1 MMKTYQ
7 ELFNPTD
14 EQELLQ
20 ELSLGKISSTVLLSR
35 GLNQIKQLE
44 DKDLQ
49 SVLKTMIQM
58 IFITSIQ
65 HKKTKR

>member
-14 EQELLQ
+14 EQELLK
-20 ELSLGKISSTVLLSR
+20 ELSLGRISSTVLLSR

-44 DKDLQ
+44 DKNLQ
-49 SVLKTMIQM
+49 SVLKTIIQM
-58 IFITSIQ
+58 IFITSLQ

>member
-1 MMKTYQ
+1 MKTYQ

-35 GLNQIKQLE
+35 GLNQIKKLE
-44 DKDLQ
+44 DKNLQ
-49 SVLKTMIQM
+49 SVLKTIIQM
-58 IFITSIQ
+58 IFITSLQ

>member
-1 MMKTYQ
+1 MKTYQ

-44 DKDLQ
+44 DKNLQ

>member
-14 EQELLQ
+14 EQELLH
-20 ELSLGKISSTVLLSR
+20 ELTVEKISSTVLLSR

-44 DKDLQ
+44 DKNLQ
-49 SVLKTMIQM
+49 SVLKTIIQM
-58 IFITSIQ
+58 IFITSLQ
-65 HKKTKR
+65 HKKKKR

>member
-1 MMKTYQ
+1 MKTYQ

-35 GLNQIKQLE
+35 GLSQIKQLE

-58 IFITSIQ
+58 IFISSLQ
-65 HKKTKR
+65 HKKKKR

>member
-1 MMKTYQ
+1 MKTYQ

-14 EQELLQ
+14 EQELLK

-44 DKDLQ
+44 DKNLQ
-49 SVLKTMIQM
+49 SVLKTIIQM
-58 IFITSIQ
+58 IFITSLQ

>member
-44 DKDLQ
+44 DKNLQ

>member
-14 EQELLQ
+14 EQELLK

-44 DKDLQ
+44 DKNLQ

-65 HKKTKR
+65 QKKTKR

>member
-1 MMKTYQ
+1 MKTYQ

-35 GLNQIKQLE
+35 GLNQIKKLE
-44 DKDLQ
+44 NKNLQ
-49 SVLKTMIQM
+49 SVLKTIIQM
-58 IFITSIQ
+58 IFITSLQ

>member
-1 MMKTYQ
+1 MKTYQ

-14 EQELLQ
+14 EQELLK

-44 DKDLQ
+44 DKNLQ

>member
-1 MMKTYQ
+1 MKTYQ
-7 ELFNPTD
+7 ELFNPID

-44 DKDLQ
+44 DKNLQ
-49 SVLKTMIQM
+49 SVLKTLIQM

-65 HKKTKR
+65 QKKTKR

>member
-1 MMKTYQ
+1 MKTYQ

-14 EQELLQ
+14 EQELLK

-35 GLNQIKQLE
+35 GLNQIKKLE
-44 DKDLQ
+44 DKNLQ
-49 SVLKTMIQM
+49 SVLKTIIQM
-58 IFITSIQ
+58 IFITSLQ

>member
-1 MMKTYQ
+1 MKTYQ

-20 ELSLGKISSTVLLSR
+20 ELSIGKISSTVLLSR

-44 DKDLQ
+44 DKNLQ

-65 HKKTKR
+65 QKKTKR

>member
-14 EQELLQ
+14 EQELLK
-20 ELSLGKISSTVLLSR
+20 ELSIGKISSTVLLSR

-44 DKDLQ
+44 DKNLQ

-58 IFITSIQ
+58 IFITSLQ

>member
-14 EQELLQ
+14 EQELLK

-44 DKDLQ
+44 DKNLQ
-49 SVLKTMIQM
+49 LVLKTIIQM
-58 IFITSIQ
+58 IFITSLQ

>member
-1 MMKTYQ
+1 MKTYQ

-20 ELSLGKISSTVLLSR
+20 ELSIGKISSTVLLSR

-44 DKDLQ
+44 DKNLQ
-49 SVLKTMIQM
+49 SVLKTLIQM

-65 HKKTKR
+65 QKKTKR

>member
-1 MMKTYQ
+1 MKTYQ

-14 EQELLQ
+14 EQELLK
-20 ELSLGKISSTVLLSR
+20 ELSIGKISSTVLLSR

-44 DKDLQ
+44 DKNLQ

-65 HKKTKR
+65 QKKTKR

>member
-14 EQELLQ
+14 EQELLK

-44 DKDLQ
+44 DKNLQ

>member
-1 MMKTYQ
+1 MKTYQ

-14 EQELLQ
+14 EQELLK

-44 DKDLQ
+44 DKNLQ
-49 SVLKTMIQM
+49 LVLKTIIQM
-58 IFITSIQ
+58 IFITSLQ

>member
-35 GLNQIKQLE
+35 GLNQIKKLE
-44 DKDLQ
+44 NKNLQ
-49 SVLKTMIQM
+49 SVLKTIIQM
-58 IFITSIQ
+58 IFITSLQ

>member
-1 MMKTYQ
+1 MKTYQ
-7 ELFNPTD
+7 ELFNPID

-20 ELSLGKISSTVLLSR
+20 ELSIGKISSTVLLSR

-44 DKDLQ
+44 DKNLQ
-49 SVLKTMIQM
+49 SVLKTLIQM

>member
-1 MMKTYQ
+1 MKTYQ

-14 EQELLQ
+14 EQELLK

-44 DKDLQ
+44 DKNLQ

-65 HKKTKR
+65 QKKTKR

>member
-44 DKDLQ
+44 DKNLQ
-49 SVLKTMIQM
+49 SVLKTIIQM
-58 IFITSIQ
+58 IFITSLQ

>member
-44 DKDLQ
+44 DKNLQ

-58 IFITSIQ
+58 IFISSLQ
-65 HKKTKR
+65 KKRKKR

>member
-1 MMKTYQ
+1 MKTYQ

-14 EQELLQ
+14 EQELLK

-44 DKDLQ
+44 DKNLQ
-49 SVLKTMIQM
+49 LVLKTMIQM
-58 IFITSIQ
+58 IFITSLQ

>member
-14 EQELLQ
+14 EQELLK

-44 DKDLQ
+44 DKNLQ

-58 IFITSIQ
+58 IFITSLQ

>member
-20 ELSLGKISSTVLLSR
+20 ELSLGKVSSTVLLSR
-35 GLNQIKQLE
+35 GLSQIKQLK
-44 DKDLQ
+44 DKNLQ
-49 SVLKTMIQM
+49 SVLKTIIQM
-58 IFITSIQ
+58 IFISSLQ
-65 HKKTKR
+65 QKKKKR

>member
-1 MMKTYQ
+1 MKTYQ

-14 EQELLQ
+14 EQELLK
-20 ELSLGKISSTVLLSR
+20 ELSLGRISSTVLLSR

-44 DKDLQ
+44 DKNLQ
-49 SVLKTMIQM
+49 SVLKTIIQM
-58 IFITSIQ
+58 IFITSLQ

>member
-1 MMKTYQ
+1 MKTYQ
-7 ELFNPTD
+7 ELFNPTN

-35 GLNQIKQLE
+35 GLSQIKQLE

-58 IFITSIQ
+58 IFISSLQ
-65 HKKTKR
+65 HKKKKR

>member
-1 MMKTYQ
+1 MKTYQ

-14 EQELLQ
+14 EQELLK
-20 ELSLGKISSTVLLSR
+20 ELSLGRISSTVLLSR

-44 DKDLQ
+44 DKNLQ

-58 IFITSIQ
+58 IFITSLQ

>member
-1 MMKTYQ
+1 MKTYQ

-14 EQELLQ
+14 EQELLK

-44 DKDLQ
+44 DKNLQ

-58 IFITSIQ
+58 IFITSLQ